1 MTIGKYIDTFSRDQ
15 SGPEQNTESIDLVIH
30 VLIFK
35 VKQLPYWIIFADN
48 SKYMI
53 QFAENKRS
61 NISYRL
67 LKERQK
73 LEVEYKNGIY

>member
-15 SGPEQNTESIDLVIH
+15 GGPEQNTESIDLVIR

-48 SKYMI
+48 SKHMI
-53 QFAENKRS
+53 KFAENKRS